1 MISFIVSNKLYNN
14 NSNPGNLSFSGDL
27 NVSRTI
33 ISATKDIIITII

>member
-14 NSNPGNLSFSGDL
+14 NSKPGNLLSSGDL

-33 ISATKDIIITII
+33 ISATKDIIVTMI